1 MFGLSGFS
9 DAPFSAYL
17 KFSPTTTVSGLQA
30 NALLNSVN
38 ARGIT
43 NAPISGVVATM
54 LLNSGVNRIT
64 FPATWTLVDTA
75 QYPQV

>member
-17 KFSPTTTVSGLQA
+17 KFSPATTVSGLQA

-38 ARGIT
+38 ARGVT
-43 NAPISGVVATM
+43 TAPISGVVATM
-54 LLNSGVNRIT
+54 LLNSGINKIT
-64 FPATWTLVDTA
+64 FPVTWTLIDTS
-75 QYPQV
+75 QYPSV